1 MRFMGRFH
9 QSKMRQYGLPVL
21 RESEVLRPKFLYN
34 NPIIPGVLEVTT
46 QGLYDYYEVAAST
59 AVTAQILFTIPR
71 GNQYTPAGGTAFTKA
86 YYHTNLNQA
95 GMLSAPRKFMV
106 KGLSAFLR
114 TDIAPADYNQFAGNT
129 LVTFQVDEKAYLRTV
144 LAKLPGGGGASG
156 FAQVN
161 LATAAARL
169 DGCIANGW
177 PEANAIYQLEGDG
190 VQIEQQQNWAV
201 VIDPTQ
207 VQSGAFTTAAAAGT
221 TFGNGVKLI
230 FTLEGLLSGPV
241 L

>member
-9 QSKMRQYGLPVL
+9 KSKMEKYGLPAL
-21 RESEVLRPKFLYN
+21 HEREVTRPKFLYK

-46 QGLYDYYEVAAST
+46 QGLYDYYEVAANT
-59 AVTAQILFTIPR
+59 AVTTQILFTIPR
-71 GNQYTPAGGTAFTKA
+71 GNQYTPAGGTAFTKN

-114 TDIAPADYNQFAGNT
+114 TDICSSDYNQFAGNT
-129 LVTFQVDEKAYLRTV
+129 LVTFQVDEKAYLRVV

-156 FAQVN
+156 LLQFTQGSAANQV
-161 LATAAARL
+161 AS
-169 DGCIANGW
+169 CIANGW

-207 VQSGAFTTAAAAGT
+207 VQSGAFTTAVTGAL
-221 TFGNGVKLI
+221 TFGTGVKMI